1 MANTNYS
8 RASKMAEPEQSK
20 GGIMGG
26 ISGIASGVVNSM
38 PNITGS
44 YPQHPANDEPELK
57 PVQPILNDMPG
68 DQTNIKDNVTQIA
81 AEGINRL
88 N

>member
-1 MANTNYS
+1 
-8 RASKMAEPEQSK
+8 
-20 GGIMGG
+20 
-26 ISGIASGVVNSM
+26 M

-44 YPQHPANDEPELK
+44 YPSHPANDEPELK
-57 PVQPILNDMPG
+57 PVQPIINDMPG
-68 DQTNIKDNVTQIA
+68 DQTNMKENVTQLA

>member
-1 MANTNYS
+1 
-8 RASKMAEPEQSK
+8 
-20 GGIMGG
+20 
-26 ISGIASGVVNSM
+26 M